1 MSVFID
7 RAFLLRVS
15 PKLQKFTTKKPDLY
29 NFRCPLCGD
38 STKNKTKA
46 RGYVYRKKND
56 YFYRCH
62 NCGASTSFY
71 NFLEKVD
78 SSLVKEYALERYK
91 NGEDGNQ
98 NYPKPEFEEVKEKPI
113 FKKKLD
119 LPSIAD
125 LPDEHYAKVY
135 VHNRKIPESKYS
147 NLYYAEDFKKFVES
161 LNIEKDGL
169 KDEDPRLV
177 IPFYD
182 EEKTLVAFQ
191 GRALGE
197 SKLRYIT
204 VKLSEDN
211 HKIFGLDNI
220 NKEEY
225 VYVVEGPIDSMFL
238 ENAIATA
245 DSNLTSAAKHIDK
258 SKVVLVYDKTT
269 ESMVDTTEQVVT
281 KGLKS
286 NFIAQ
291 VKDTAGKLL
300 NATDWYVI
308 RKAERSI
315 DIPSD
320 IVLKRTQIITESNR
334 LEVDIQASTTVEE
347 LITVLNNQNCS

>member
-7 RAFLLRVS
+7 RTFLLRVS

-182 EEKTLVAFQ
+182 EEKNLVAFQ

-204 VKLSEDN
+204 VKLNEDN

-258 SKVVLVYDKTT
+258 SKVVLVYDNEPRNKELHKQMDKAIEEHYNVVIWPEMIEEKDVNDMILAGFSPEEIQDIISKNTFVNLRAKMEFVNWKKT
-269 ESMVDTTEQVVT
+269 
-281 KGLKS
+281 
-286 NFIAQ
+286 
-291 VKDTAGKLL
+291 
-300 NATDWYVI
+300 
-308 RKAERSI
+308 
-315 DIPSD
+315 
-320 IVLKRTQIITESNR
+320 
-334 LEVDIQASTTVEE
+334 
-347 LITVLNNQNCS
+347 

>member
-7 RAFLLRVS
+7 RTFLLRVS

-78 SSLVKEYALERYK
+78 ASLVKEYALERYK

-98 NYPKPEFEEVKEKPI
+98 NYPKPDFEEVKEKPV

-135 VHNRKIPESKYS
+135 VNNRKIPESKYS

-182 EEKTLVAFQ
+182 EEKNLVAFQ

-204 VKLSEDN
+204 VKLTDEN

-225 VYVVEGPIDSMFL
+225 VYVVEGPIDSLFL

-245 DSNLTSAAKHIDK
+245 DSNLTAAEKHIDK
-258 SKVVLVYDKTT
+258 SKIVLVYDNEPRNKELHKQMDKAIEEHYNVVIWPEMIEEKDINDMVLAGFSPEEIQDIISKNTFVNLRAKMEFVNWKKT
-269 ESMVDTTEQVVT
+269 
-281 KGLKS
+281 
-286 NFIAQ
+286 
-291 VKDTAGKLL
+291 
-300 NATDWYVI
+300 
-308 RKAERSI
+308 
-315 DIPSD
+315 
-320 IVLKRTQIITESNR
+320 
-334 LEVDIQASTTVEE
+334 
-347 LITVLNNQNCS
+347 